1 MIDEEHFRSDDIK
14 ENMDDLETQWVELK
28 DTAASRKD
36 DLDQSLRAY

>member
-28 DTAASRKD
+28 DTASSRKD
-36 DLDQSLRAY
+36 DLD